1 MGTRF
6 EELQKQARALNTK
19 EKVALARILIQEL
32 DTSVDSNAGQLWIE
46 ESQRRYDAFLAG
58 KLEACSGQNV
68 MKRARRRLK

>member
-19 EKVALARILIQEL
+19 EKVALARILIEEL

-58 KLEACSGQNV
+58 KLGARSGQNV